1 MVFALLFI
9 STKGLEPTEH
19 PSVGK
24 KFIKL
29 WLFYRMEYCV
39 AIKNDV
45 DKSCYKNHAHA
56 VVSNY
61 NSRLENTSHLLEG
74 V

>member
-1 MVFALLFI
+1 MQPTLVCIHLAPRMVFALLFI
-9 STKGLEPTEH
+9 STKGLELTEH

-45 DKSCYKNHAHA
+45 DKS
-56 VVSNY
+56 
-61 NSRLENTSHLLEG
+61 
-74 V
+74 